1 MSLKFIF
8 MLTRND
14 QTVKDAEEHLET
26 VLNCG
31 VKHIGFK
38 DIGLSFEKLKI
49 LNDKIKKY
57 GAESYLEVVS
67 LDKNS
72 EMLSAQTAV
81 DIGVDNL
88 LGGTNIQ
95 SVLPIIKGSKIRYF
109 PFPGE
114 IVGHPSVLTGSI
126 EEIVKSASKLV
137 SYEGVHGLDLLAY
150 RFVGDVSSL
159 MNAVRSVTDKPVII
173 AGSIDC
179 KKKILEVMES
189 GARAFTIGTAA
200 LNGVY
205 TSEGHNLTSQLR
217 KIIEDVAEIDSKGL

>member
-26 VLNCG
+26 VLNFG

-114 IVGHPSVLTGSI
+114 IVGHPSVLSGSI

-137 SYEGVHGLDLLAY
+137 SYEGVHGLDFTSISLCGR
-150 RFVGDVSSL
+150 RFISYECCKVS
-159 MNAVRSVTDKPVII
+159 N
-173 AGSIDC
+173 
-179 KKKILEVMES
+179 
-189 GARAFTIGTAA
+189 
-200 LNGVY
+200 
-205 TSEGHNLTSQLR
+205 
-217 KIIEDVAEIDSKGL
+217 

>member
-14 QTVKDAEEHLET
+14 QTIKDAEKYLET

-38 DIGLSFEKLKI
+38 DIGLPFDKLKI
-49 LNDKIKKY
+49 LNEKIKKH

-67 LDKNS
+67 LDKGS

-88 LGGTNIQ
+88 LGGTNVH
-95 SVLPIIKGSKIRYF
+95 SVLPIIKGSKIKYY
-109 PFPGE
+109 PFSGE
-114 IVGHPSVLTGSI
+114 IVGHPSVLSGSI
-126 EEIVKSASKLV
+126 EEIVKSSVKLAGHG
-137 SYEGVHGLDLLAY
+137 GVHGLDLLAY
-150 RFVGDVSSL
+150 RFAGDVPTL
-159 MNAVRSVTDKPVII
+159 MKAVRSVTDKPVII

-179 KKKILEVMES
+179 KKKIIEVMES

-200 LNGVY
+200 LDGVY
-205 TSEGHNLTSQLR
+205 TSKGHNLTSQLR
-217 KIIEDVAEIDSKGL
+217 KIIEDVAAIDSRGL